1 MPAKSNEDRVARE
14 VADTLV
20 KDDGVELGRAK
31 EAVTFVL
38 QHEKVKATDA
48 LQIYRAARR
57 QLHMDETEEQ
67 AEENDLDVDDD
78 ARPTLV
84 APPKQKPS
92 RKGTRKDTP
101 TAKKDTRK

>member
-1 MPAKSNEDRVARE
+1 MLAKPSEDRLARE

-31 EAVTFVL
+31 EAVKAVL
-38 QHEKVKATDA
+38 LQEKGRDTSA
-48 LQIYRAARR
+48 LKIYRAARQR
-57 QLHMDETEEQ
+57 LRIGDEPVEPEE
-67 AEENDLDVDDD
+67 DDSDVDDD

-84 APPKQKPS
+84 VPPKQKPS

-101 TAKKDTRK
+101 IAKKDSKK